1 MTSIALDPST
11 LGTRMVTTS
20 LDGEVKVWDTRN
32 WKALNTWKFKK
43 VPKSTAWSGKGMLG
57 VGWGNH
63 ISVNFLFNFLV
74 CFSNLAH
81 SVLFFSLTITD
92 LQ

>member
-1 MTSIALDPST
+1 MWSPSVPRAQVSILAHRAPVTSIALDPST

-63 ISVNFLFNFLV
+63 ISVTFY
-74 CFSNLAH
+74 
-81 SVLFFSLTITD
+81 
-92 LQ
+92 